1 MKISNRTL
9 LAGLIVAMVGLSG
22 AAQATTVLDGV
33 YTEISNDVG
42 LSPSENHANLGP
54 SSTLPELPSWA
65 LVVLGF
71 AGMGY
76 AGNHQAKKRREAI
89 AYF

>member
-22 AAQATTVLDGV
+22 AAQATTVLEGV
-33 YTEISNDVG
+33 YAEASEDVG
-42 LSPSENHANLGP
+42 SPALENSAKIGP
-54 SSTLPELPSWA
+54 SATLPELPSWA
-65 LVVLGF
+65 LALLGF

-76 AGNHQAKKRREAI
+76 AGNHQAKKRRQAI
-89 AYF
+89 AFF